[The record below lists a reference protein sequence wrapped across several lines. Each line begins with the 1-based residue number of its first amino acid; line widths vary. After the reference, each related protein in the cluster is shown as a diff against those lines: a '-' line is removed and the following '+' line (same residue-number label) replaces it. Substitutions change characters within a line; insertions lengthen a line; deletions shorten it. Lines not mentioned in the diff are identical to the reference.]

1 MAKREA
7 VRQSVS
13 TFNSE
18 HFSWNQTLFDFQS
31 WDLKNWTAPREESNW
46 AQKIQMFCWNISKFC
61 HTVFGY
67 VQGCTNQYIPP
78 LSNVSSHHF
87 QGRNDFNTR
96 ILRNCSSLDVQIS
109 YFFGICIS
117 LYRVFFFT
125 GPPPKKLKY
134 GKPRLG
140 EVKCI

>member
-67 VQGCTNQYIPP
+67 VQGCTTQYIPP
-78 LSNVSSHHF
+78 LGNVYSHHF

-96 ILRNCSSLDVQIS
+96 ILCNFNSLDVQIS
-109 YFFGICIS
+109 QFFWYLYKLVFVSFMICICLH
-117 LYRVFFFT
+117 LYTVN
-125 GPPPKKLKY
+125 GAL
-134 GKPRLG
+134 
-140 EVKCI
+140 